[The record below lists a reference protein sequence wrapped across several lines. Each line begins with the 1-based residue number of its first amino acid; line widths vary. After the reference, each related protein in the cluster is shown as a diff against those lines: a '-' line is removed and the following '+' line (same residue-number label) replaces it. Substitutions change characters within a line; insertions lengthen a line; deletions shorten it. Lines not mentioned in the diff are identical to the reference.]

1 MKFWFLS
8 LKTKKRFFEAGFETG
23 FETSFEIGFETGL
36 ELVGVV
42 WEVRVVWA
50 LWTKTSKEQQQ
61 EQRLY
66 PLLDHGGKNTF
77 FSTCSDSLYFRDFW
91 PYKMFSRNV
100 AARLRSPHETERRSV
115 LFIPWAKLVDGQ
127 YENCLLTK
135 FGAAVQI
142 NLERTMGAGLRFTS
156 LIIRSL

>member
-1 MKFWFLS
+1 MLTNQQFKEGMKIPYWFWIGSGS
-8 LKTKKRFFEAGFETG
+8 LGG
-23 FETSFEIGFETGL
+23 WGGLGL
-36 ELVGVV
+36 EDQNVP
-42 WEVRVVWA
+42 
-50 LWTKTSKEQQQ
+50 KTTIRTTTRTLPFTRSN
-61 EQRLY
+61 
-66 PLLDHGGKNTF
+66 DNKNTF
-77 FSTCSDSLYFRDFW
+77 YSSCSDSLYFRDFR

-156 LIIRSL
+156 LIIRRL